1 MGQAFLVFVTGSVGV
16 FLGMGL
22 LYAAIRI
29 TSIAVDRLTG
39 KGEA

>member
-1 MGQAFLVFVTGSVGV
+1 MGDAFLVFGVGSFGV

-29 TSIAVDRLTG
+29 TAAAVDRLVE
-39 KGEA
+39 KGQS